1 MNYVLEANDYIHF
14 ITFLMIPVSEEY
26 KKIQQPL
33 HFMMLKNSLFYDTS
47 ISRSI
52 YKNVQVKCF
61 FEYQMDLIDR
71 NFIEDH
77 ENLKNVLYLLEE
89 IHQYC
94 PDKNGRNNFFVE
106 LVKQI
111 FSEKVEEFDK
121 KNEPKMPKKHFYIGL
136 MMIYWSYFINF
147 EQIGEHFAI
156 ALHNKSTSEK
166 DILKKSSKT
175 IPFFEILSLIIRE
188 NEDKII
194 KGLST
199 FYENMENLYL
209 SIYNIPSNYT
219 MDAENKEIIF
229 HYYEKYST
237 NFSFIFLYAA
247 IKTNQKKIMEAVFEY
262 SNFLISCPTFPQNMK
277 AEDIHSDT
285 VAKFIENRYEI
296 GRGDLP
302 KHWISHKMANSFLD
316 SRITCE
322 DNFYKVDCRFML
334 PYYNYD
340 KVNEKAGNDM
350 ILNED
355 YGTMEYILNDYNL
368 KHLVSHPVM
377 EMIIRAKISKYY
389 RLFFWNLILFLTFYV
404 FPTIL
409 LVAELHS
416 TKNSNNSTNLKENI
430 ADPGMNENSTQKVED
445 PSQSPDIGLA
455 QLNYFRIILYTLVR
469 VPILLCRE
477 IFQFLF
483 RRNKLEYFKKK
494 SNWMEMLLILLP
506 VILVI
511 PIYINWYELSTEAFV
526 AIAVIEIINI
536 ILMITAT
543 VSLYPVLQSLIYIK
557 CFFKVFVTYLKVFG
571 LLLPLF
577 FACVAIVFILFDKKI
592 GGEIQDFYS
601 FLNTCIKY
609 IIMYAGE
616 LNIETD
622 QIKGILQVTAIL
634 VIIFLIINKGNLI
647 LSIVIDDVQKI
658 MRQAKEISLR
668 LYAEKYV
675 EFAEEIRTFYACDIE

>member
-1 MNYVLEANDYIHF
+1 
-14 ITFLMIPVSEEY
+14 
-26 KKIQQPL
+26 
-33 HFMMLKNSLFYDTS
+33 
-47 ISRSI
+47 
-52 YKNVQVKCF
+52 
-61 FEYQMDLIDR
+61 
-71 NFIEDH
+71 
-77 ENLKNVLYLLEE
+77 
-89 IHQYC
+89 
-94 PDKNGRNNFFVE
+94 
-106 LVKQI
+106 
-111 FSEKVEEFDK
+111 
-121 KNEPKMPKKHFYIGL
+121 
-136 MMIYWSYFINF
+136 
-147 EQIGEHFAI
+147 
-156 ALHNKSTSEK
+156 
-166 DILKKSSKT
+166 
-175 IPFFEILSLIIRE
+175 
-188 NEDKII
+188 
-194 KGLST
+194 
-199 FYENMENLYL
+199 
-209 SIYNIPSNYT
+209 
-219 MDAENKEIIF
+219 MDADNKEIF

-237 NFSFIFLYAA
+237 NFSYIFLYAA
-247 IKTNQKKIMEAVFEY
+247 IKTNQKKIMEAVFQY
-262 SNFLISCPTFPQNMK
+262 SHFLITCPIFPQNMK

-285 VAKFIENRYEI
+285 IAKFIENRYEI
-296 GRGDLP
+296 GREDLP
-302 KHWISHKMANSFLD
+302 KHWISQKMLNSFLD

-340 KVNEKAGNDM
+340 ELKEKAGNDM

-355 YGTMEYILNDYNL
+355 YDTMKYILNDYNL

-377 EMIIRAKISKYY
+377 EMIIRAKMSKYY

-404 FPTIL
+404 IPTIL

-430 ADPGMNENSTQKVED
+430 ADPGMDENLTQKIEN
-445 PSQSPDIGLA
+445 PTESPDIGLV
-455 QLNYFRIILYTLVR
+455 QLNYFWIFLCTLIR

-483 RRNKLEYFKKK
+483 RLNKLEYFKKK

-511 PIYINWYELSTEAFV
+511 PIYINWYEPSTEAFI

-543 VSLYPVLQSLIYIK
+543 VSLYPVLIFSIYIK
-557 CFFKVFVTYLKVFG
+557 CFFKVFVTYLKVFA

-577 FACVAIVFILFDKKI
+577 FACVAIVFILFDEKI

-622 QIKGILQVTAIL
+622 QIKGILQVTAML

-668 LYAEKYV
+668 LYAAKYV
-675 EFAEEIRTFYACDIE
+675 EFAERIRTFYACEIQ